1 MMEETKQ
8 LVEYSQPYSVELR
21 KLQNGYSW
29 TIKIR
34 DSDIDRMLT
43 ELTDIDQELRIRFG
57 EDKALG
63 LEKNDVA
70 S

>member
-1 MMEETKQ
+1 MEETKQ
-8 LVEYSQPYSVELR
+8 LVEYSQPYSVTLTKGAKDYRWE
-21 KLQNGYSW
+21 
-29 TIKIR
+29 IKTR

-63 LEKNDVA
+63 LEKNDA
-70 S
+70 